1 MVSSAIY
8 GVDSKAFSEEE
19 SIIRK
24 MGASLFEFPLKFII
38 YFTLIQIFPFI
49 TKIFKMSLIPK
60 KIETFFTQLTN
71 DAIKLR
77 ESSGVERDDYLGYLL
92 QLRKKKNLAPV
103 EVAAH
108 TLTFFLDG
116 YETSSVI
123 IAHCLYQLAANEEYQ
138 TRLRTEIYESVKQ
151 HGSVTYDSIGEMKY
165 LDQVFHG
172 ERISHFHCIDIDLIY
187 SLCVETLRLHPALG
201 AMSRKCTESIEFSD
215 YKDKKVLIEKDIN
228 VMIPIWSIHK
238 DAEFYPNPEVFD
250 PDRFSEANGGAK
262 KFKDMGAFLGWG
274 DGPRI
279 CMGTISFVNN
289 NIFIGLILCF
299 H

>member
-1 MVSSAIY
+1 M
-8 GVDSKAFSEEE
+8 DSKAFSEEE

-24 MGASLFEFPLKFII
+24 MGASLFEFPMKFVI
-38 YFTLIQIFPFI
+38 YFMLIQVFPFI

-77 ESSGVERDDYLGYLL
+77 ETSGVERDDYLGYLL

-116 YETSSVI
+116 YETSSVV
-123 IAHCLYQLAANEEYQ
+123 IAHCLYQLAANEGYQ
-138 TRLRTEIYESVKQ
+138 QRVRAEINESVKQ

-172 ERISHFHCIDIDLIY
+172 EHIY
-187 SLCVETLRLHPALG
+187 FLFQL
-201 AMSRKCTESIEFSD
+201 
-215 YKDKKVLIEKDIN
+215 N
-228 VMIPIWSIHK
+228 V
-238 DAEFYPNPEVFD
+238 D
-250 PDRFSEANGGAK
+250 
-262 KFKDMGAFLGWG
+262 
-274 DGPRI
+274 
-279 CMGTISFVNN
+279 
-289 NIFIGLILCF
+289 
-299 H
+299 